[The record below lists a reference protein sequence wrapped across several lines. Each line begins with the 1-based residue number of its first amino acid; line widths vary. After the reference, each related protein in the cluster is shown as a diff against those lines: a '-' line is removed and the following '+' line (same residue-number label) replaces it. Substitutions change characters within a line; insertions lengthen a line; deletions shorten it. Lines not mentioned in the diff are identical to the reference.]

1 MRLEH
6 LQFRVRVLTTKP
18 LALVGTLIGCA
29 PALAAQLSARA
40 DFSLGTRYAWHGI
53 PRAAGLAG
61 QPSLAAGLR
70 LRGIAVEGGVVTH
83 YEIDRVAAGELTE
96 TGTGAGWRRGED
108 DLWAR
113 VTLHAGPARI
123 QAGVVRYLFHGD
135 PARGGLGPEHNTTEL
150 YTSFSTF
157 NTYLNPT
164 VETWWDVD
172 RVRGAYVHAS
182 AAFPLMAWPYA
193 PYIFAH
199 IDGDIGLNLGQ
210 RVDPAQPGQ
219 LANFA
224 GRGVTHAG
232 IGAAVDLRP
241 GHPLGAGKSTIT
253 LGFRSQLS
261 FDEATRVNG
270 AGRFS
275 DNSFWVWTSV
285 TLLLGGA
292 AR

>member
-1 MRLEH
+1 MLA
-6 LQFRVRVLTTKP
+6 
-18 LALVGTLIGCA
+18 ALVGT
-29 PALAAQLSARA
+29 PASAAQLSARA
-40 DFSLGTRYAWHGI
+40 DFSLSTRYVWHGI
-53 PRAAGLAG
+53 PRAAGLVG
-61 QPSLAAGLR
+61 QPSLATGLR
-70 LRGIAVEGGVVTH
+70 LGGLSVEGGVVTH

-96 TGTGAGWRRGED
+96 AGVGAGWRRGED

-113 VTLHAGPARI
+113 AKLQAGPARL
-123 QAGVVRYLFHGD
+123 QLGVVHYWFQGD
-135 PARGGLGPEHNTTEL
+135 SARAGLGPEHNTTEL
-150 YTSFSTF
+150 YFSVSALT
-157 NTYLNPT
+157 TYLNPT

-172 RVRGAYVHAS
+172 RVRGAFVHAS

-193 PYIFAH
+193 PYIFAQ

-210 RVDPAQPGQ
+210 GVDPAQPGQ

-241 GHPLGAGKSTIT
+241 GHPLGVGKSTIT
-253 LGFRSQLS
+253 LGFRSQLN